1 MSLNVGL
8 DTIMFFIG
16 KLVIVGFL
24 ITVAIFLV
32 LYLSDLVI
40 NVGRLTVVLFDI
52 RHEYGKGT
60 FSKLFKAN
68 YQLKIVEDI
77 RYLHDLYPNYNVY
90 GIFDNGVPFEVYPE
104 RHGHVVRLADG
115 HNTLLRVTDCGEE
128 NIEYKSYIPYSRLK
142 IKCFTRLVPKKIN
155 RPA

>member
-1 MSLNVGL
+1 MNLNAGL

-16 KLVIVGFL
+16 KLVVVGFL
-24 ITVAIFLV
+24 VAVAVFLV
-32 LYLSDLVI
+32 LYLLNLVI
-40 NVGRLTVVLFDI
+40 NTGRLIVVLFNI

-60 FSKLFKAN
+60 FFELFKVN

-90 GIFDNGVPFEVYPE
+90 GILDNGVPFEVHPE
-104 RHGHVVRLADG
+104 RHGHVVCLADG
-115 HNTLLRVTDCGEE
+115 YNTLLRVTDSGEE

-142 IKCFTRLVPKKIN
+142 IKCFTRLIPKK
-155 RPA
+155 